1 MNSQPRQPKGT
12 TSGGQFAG
20 AVPRGVASITL
31 TGPPTPGGAG
41 DEEAA
46 LLARWAQARDP
57 FADPRVVATLM
68 DHHRQDPSTRHDTV
82 NRGGRLVLT
91 LAAGDPEPAIRA
103 AAVGSPL
110 VSSHA
115 RYALRRDVAAMRL
128 TQPRPAHA
136 R

>member
-1 MNSQPRQPKGT
+1 MNPQPRQPKGT
-12 TSGGQFAG
+12 ISGGQFAG
-20 AVPRGVASITL
+20 VVPHRFAPITL
-31 TGPPTPGGAG
+31 TVPPTPVGLA
-41 DEEAA
+41 DEDAA
-46 LLARWAQARDP
+46 LLARWAAARDP
-57 FADPRVVATLM
+57 NADPRAVADLM
-68 DHHRQDPSTRHDTV
+68 DHRQHPSTRHDTV
-82 NRGGRLVLT
+82 NRSGRLVLT